1 MSSPVVFIHG
11 LIGTLQLPDMTAAF
25 APGRALAPDLLGY
38 GTQREV
44 PPEAIDLPA
53 QVEHLQR
60 LIERH
65 FPGEAVHLVGHSVGG
80 VVAMLFAQ
88 THGQQVLSLVS
99 VEGNFSLDDAFWSAT
114 LARMPAAEA
123 CAMLDGFRA
132 DPAAWL
138 ARAGVD
144 ADARSLAIAERWL
157 AQQPA
162 STLQA
167 MARSVVELTAPAR
180 YQDGLRRVF
189 ASHPVHLL
197 AGARSRAGWHVPGW
211 AEQAAASQT
220 LIADAGHLMMLEQ
233 PPSFLSALKAALQL
247 A

>member
-1 MSSPVVFIHG
+1 
-11 LIGTLQLPDMTAAF
+11 
-25 APGRALAPDLLGY
+25 
-38 GTQREV
+38 
-44 PPEAIDLPA
+44 
-53 QVEHLQR
+53 
-60 LIERH
+60 
-65 FPGEAVHLVGHSVGG
+65 
-80 VVAMLFAQ
+80 
-88 THGQQVLSLVS
+88 
-99 VEGNFSLDDAFWSAT
+99 
-114 LARMPAAEA
+114 MPAAEA
-123 CAMLDGFRA
+123 CAMLGGFRA

>member
-1 MSSPVVFIHG
+1 MPSPVVFIHG

-25 APGRALAPDLLGY
+25 ATGRALAPDLLGY
-38 GTQREV
+38 GALRQV

-53 QVEHLQR
+53 QVAHLQR

-65 FPGEAVHLVGHSVGG
+65 FPDEAVHLVGHSVGG

-88 THGQQVLSLVS
+88 AHGERVRSLVS
-99 VEGNFSLDDAFWSAT
+99 VEGNFSLDDAFWSA
-114 LARMPAAEA
+114 AVAAMPTAEA

-132 DPAAWL
+132 EPAAWL
-138 ARAGVD
+138 ARAGVE
-144 ADARSLAIAERWL
+144 ADAHHLAIAERWL

-167 MARSVVELTAPAR
+167 MARSVVELTAPAS

-197 AGARSRAGWHVPGW
+197 AGARSREGWHVPRW
-211 AEQAAASQT
+211 AEQAAASQA

-233 PPSFLSALKAALQL
+233 PQSFLSALKVALQL

>member
-1 MSSPVVFIHG
+1 MPAPVVFIHG
-11 LIGTLQLPDMTAAF
+11 LIGTLQLPELSAAF
-25 APGRALAPDLLGY
+25 AAGRFLAPDLLGY
-38 GTQREV
+38 GALRQV
-44 PPEAIDLPA
+44 PAGAIDLPA

-60 LIERH
+60 VIEAQ

-80 VVAMLFAQ
+80 AVAMLFAQ
-88 THGQQVLSLVS
+88 AHGERVRSLVS
-99 VEGNFSLDDAFWSAT
+99 VEGNFSLDDAFWSAAV
-114 LARMPAAEA
+114 ARMSAAEA

-138 ARAGVD
+138 ARAGVEVD
-144 ADARSLAIAERWL
+144 AHRLNIAERWL

-167 MARSVVELTAPAR
+167 MARSVVALTAPDSYR
-180 YQDGLRRVF
+180 EGLRRVF
-189 ASHPVHLL
+189 AAHPVHLL
-197 AGARSRAGWHVPGW
+197 AGARSRAGWHVPAW

-220 LIADAGHLMMLEQ
+220 QIADAGHLPMLERPQ
-233 PPSFLSALKAALQL
+233 AFLDAVRHVLQL